1 MLPLL
6 ERVEDMRN
14 ARLFHPPGVV
24 GGNSDNNRL
33 KPQKN
38 PALALFA
45 QARDKFST
53 CPD

>member
-6 ERVEDMRN
+6 ARVEEMRA

-24 GGNSDNNRL
+24 DGKDNNNRL

>member
-6 ERVEDMRN
+6 ARVEEMRD

-38 PALALFA
+38 PALAYTA